1 MLCLVIPLISYNEQN
16 NSELINYYYLINC
29 FFNLLVNVRY
39 RRSTFL
45 LFFLNTLGESLAE
58 SGIQLVVVFL
68 IVILKSNQ
76 KVPKMQ
82 EKSVIWPRVVV
93 KVP

>member
-16 NSELINYYYLINC
+16 NSELINYYYLINR

-39 RRSTFL
+39 RRSTLLLIFL
-45 LFFLNTLGESLAE
+45 STLGESLAE

-68 IVILKSNQ
+68 
-76 KVPKMQ
+76 M
-82 EKSVIWPRVVV
+82 
-93 KVP
+93 